1 MITNSHNEERGL
13 DITELP
19 TDEYPVLSESA
30 LMMTQEAAELSDAS
44 AESKGEPVPA
54 ASPLAQ
60 LEAEVSRLHGK
71 WQSIEP
77 EFKKRET
84 QIVLLNEEIRTRETA
99 IARLIGDLERDAVAL
114 EAAEQRLEGKD
125 AEIAELVAE
134 RRARDERIAALSQE
148 LADAQITHK
157 RTLESLARA
166 EAEAARLNDLL
177 RQEQAATAAVASR
190 NQQLLAQQELLQGKL
205 QDLEIYINGRHDRW
219 SALNAEL
226 AAHKH
231 ALLERE
237 ETVKARDAVIA
248 QDDQERSQL
257 AASIRDLER
266 QCSELAGRR
275 KEREEAYDELQKK
288 LAGHFAEAEQ
298 LKTEYANRTKETE
311 LAAKNALD
319 TQHRI
324 ESLEGGITRRDEDID
339 ALNAKVQQGKL
350 AIGELTTAKTA
361 LGNRVDELE
370 KELAERTQQLS
381 KERDAAQKEAAR
393 IGAELDTMSAHSIE
407 LGRLRGEAVAEN
419 HQLTLALT
427 AQQKLVARLE
437 TEIRAKQATVDVLER
452 SVERI
457 TDLGASLAAL
467 DQQMNGGNGKRE
479 VEQSAPPSGTFA
491 PTVAADHRIAAA
503 APAATDLIDVDLQP
517 MDLLLD
523 AEPNG
528 NVVDIG
534 ERTQVEAGR
543 KLVVTIGGRAFDY
556 PILKKDITI
565 GRGHDSD
572 IRITSH
578 FISRVHARLSTNGV
592 ATIIEDAGSKNGVLV
607 NSKRVLRRVLRDG
620 DVVNLGDDSSLRF
633 VDATH

>member
-44 AESKGEPVPA
+44 AESKGEPVRA

>member
-44 AESKGEPVPA
+44 AESKGEPVRA

-393 IGAELDTMSAHSIE
+393 ISAELDTMSAHSIE